1 MKTLPN
7 PYECV
12 GWISSNLIG
21 NEKFVPTR
29 REEQLQVEWV
39 SDCNRVGLDSRRSLR
54 TKPVSKEKKIDM
66 VEEITHR
73 Q

>member
-1 MKTLPN
+1 MNGT
-7 PYECV
+7 
-12 GWISSNLIG
+12 
-21 NEKFVPTR
+21 EKFVPTR
-29 REEQLQVEWV
+29 MEEHLQVEWV